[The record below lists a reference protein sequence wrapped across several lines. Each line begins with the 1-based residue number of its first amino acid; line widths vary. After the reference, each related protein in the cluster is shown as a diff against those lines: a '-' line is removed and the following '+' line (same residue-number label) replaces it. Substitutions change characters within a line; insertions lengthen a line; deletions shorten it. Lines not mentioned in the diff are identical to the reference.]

1 MNYYGV
7 QFQHNKAL
15 CPFHKDNNPSFM
27 LKPQKNI
34 VTCFSCG
41 VTGNVISIVQKYEK
55 LINHNPIKLNEAI
68 KKIVEICNLD
78 IDISSLKNFKED
90 NQYVVK
96 ARKYSDED
104 KKLLDVNKHLAD
116 LFHYCLVTPTELNK
130 DGNIPLEYLHSRN
143 ISDEMIKELK
153 LGFIPKGTIWKIYNN
168 PNSKITKDQLQEL
181 GFIRKT
187 ESGAYEAFQDRIV
200 FPICDEKGNIISFSG
215 RTITEETP
223 KYLLPTD
230 NKIFHKRELLYNFNY
245 AKNFSYND
253 EIILVEGY
261 MDVVG
266 AKKLGFENVAAI
278 MGTALTEEQLNLIR
292 SNRSSITLALDND
305 YNKNENVGRKAM
317 LDKIPE
323 LLKKNIKVSV
333 IDISKFGDIKDF
345 GDLGDTELTMVDI
358 LKQKQSGFSFL
369 LEYKYF
375 ENKNYDPEVIHDVF
389 KQLKKDGL
397 VKNTLDE
404 SMYKKYL
411 ESHTNFTKTEMDGI
425 LYPKSILEKEDT
437 YNSFTVKAISNFLY
451 QQVKQEA
458 SNRKDKVLLAFFE
471 SNPKEISDS
480 IIKLFES
487 NPSTYL
493 LEDQVNINVVQ
504 LLNDY
509 LKDNK
514 TYSDYESLNRFTY
527 VNVFDETYIKNVNGS
542 AKVTLTDY
550 QKQQV
555 IKQFEETLENQDK
568 LSLEEVEELYIVNSM
583 DDIDGILPFQNK
595 TAEIFRDNIKE
606 FMFLNRGKMSF
617 FKYGNLLSKEEKE
630 FVLDSFKGKNGNYKT
645 ILLYNNLDNALSLD
659 KNNITPVIEES
670 KEPSPLDIEEDKTT
684 EYRFSINKMLLV
696 REFETE
702 THYFVR
708 IPATEAKKYFYI
720 PKEECEWVESGEI
733 FYTTLRAEESY
744 DIYNRSGEFLETKS
758 YHQLKH
764 YWDDKTKTEEN
775 SQKDNDEVL
784 EKNEKTNSFS
794 NSSHSPKNPYC
805 KVYHSRMHVETEK
818 GFYFKTNDPKVLIFA
833 DKKICNWN
841 EDKSYLTIE
850 PRKGAFSNTGLS
862 KYSLD
867 GYKKTYEGK
876 LSFKEIGN
884 YLKVFYPQSQ
894 RKNILSISVN
904 KEKCSFNTNFIH
916 IPLEVDDLL
925 GYIKANIIKTKMDN
939 ENVILE
945 LEKNEQVSFYSE
957 DGKYVKQYDM
967 SKIYNAFNQMKNKI
981 IEFPSQNIE
990 VPLEREV
997 A

>member
-15 CPFHKDNNPSFM
+15 CPFHNDNNPSFM

-55 LINHNPIKLNEAI
+55 LINHNSISLNEAI
-68 KKIVEICNLD
+68 KKVVEICNLD

-104 KKLLDVNKHLAD
+104 KKLLELNKYLAK
-116 LFHYCLVTPTELNK
+116 LFHYCLVTPTQLNK

-143 ISDEMIKELK
+143 ISDEMIKELN
-153 LGFIPKGTIWKIYNN
+153 LGFIPKGTIWNIYNN
-168 PNSKITKDQLQEL
+168 PNSNITKDQLQEL

-187 ESGAYEAFQDRIV
+187 ESGVYETFQDRII
-200 FPICDEKGNIISFSG
+200 FLICDEKGNIISFSG
-215 RTITEETP
+215 RTITDETP
-223 KYLLPTD
+223 KYLLPSD
-230 NKIFHKRELLYNFNY
+230 NQIFHKRELLYNFNY

-261 MDVVG
+261 MDVIG

-292 SNRSSITLALDND
+292 SNRASITLALDND
-305 YNKNENVGRKAM
+305 YNKKENVGRKAM

-345 GDLGDTELTMVDI
+345 GDLGDTELTMIDI

-375 ENKNYDPEVIHDVF
+375 KNKNYDPEVIHDVF

-437 YNSFTVKAISNFLY
+437 YNSFTTKAISNFLY

-487 NPSTYL
+487 NPSIYL

-514 TYSDYESLNRFTY
+514 SYSDYESLNRFKY
-527 VNVFDETYIKNVNGS
+527 VNVFNETYIKNLNGS
-542 AKVTLTDY
+542 AKVTLTEY

-659 KNNITPVIEES
+659 KNNITPVIEET
-670 KEPSPLDIEEDKTT
+670 KEISSLDIEEDKTT

-696 REFETE
+696 KEFETE

-708 IPATEAKKYFYI
+708 IPATEAKEYFYI
-720 PKEECEWVESGEI
+720 PKDECEWAESGEI
-733 FYTTLRAEESY
+733 FYTTLRIEESY
-744 DIYNRSGEFLETKS
+744 DIYNQAGEFIETKS

-764 YWDDKTKTEEN
+764 YWDDKTKKEEN
-775 SQKDNDEVL
+775 IQKDNHDVV
-784 EKNEKTNSFS
+784 EKKEKTNSFY
-794 NSSHSPKNPYC
+794 SPKNPFC
-805 KVYHSRMHVETEK
+805 KVYHSRIHLETEK
-818 GFYFKTNDPKVLIFA
+818 GFYFKTSDPKVLIFA

-876 LSFKEIGN
+876 LSFKEISN
-884 YLKVFYPQSQ
+884 YLKIFYPQSQ

-916 IPLEVDDLL
+916 IPLEVDNLL

-957 DGKYVKQYDM
+957 DGKYIKQYDM

>member
-1 MNYYGV
+1 
-7 QFQHNKAL
+7 
-15 CPFHKDNNPSFM
+15 M

-41 VTGNVISIVQKYEK
+41 VRGNVISIVQKYEK
-55 LINHNPIKLNEAI
+55 LINHNPISLNETI
-68 KKIVEICNLD
+68 KKIVEICGLD

-90 NQYVVK
+90 NQYIVK

-104 KKLLDVNKHLAD
+104 KKLLEVNKYLAD
-116 LFHYCLVTPTELNK
+116 LFHYYLVTPTELNK
-130 DGNIPLEYLHSRN
+130 NGNIPLKYLHNRN
-143 ISDEMIKELK
+143 ITDEMIKELH
-153 LGFIPKGTIWKIYNN
+153 LGFIPKDAIMRIYNN
-168 PNSKITKDQLQEL
+168 PNSKITREQLIEL

-187 ESGAYEAFQDRIV
+187 KSGIYEAFQDRIM
-200 FPICDEKGNIISFSG
+200 FPITDEKGNIVSFSG
-215 RTITEETP
+215 RTITDESP
-223 KYLLPTD
+223 KYLLPSD
-230 NKIFHKRELLYNFNY
+230 NQIFHKRELLYNFNY

-253 EIILVEGY
+253 ELILVEGF
-261 MDVVG
+261 MDVLG
-266 AKKLGFENVAAI
+266 AKKIGFENVAAI

-292 SNRSSITLALDND
+292 SNRASITLALDND
-305 YNKNENVGRKAM
+305 YEKKENVGRKAM
-317 LDKIPE
+317 LEKIPE

-345 GDLGDTELTMVDI
+345 GDLGDTNLTMVDI
-358 LKQKQSGFSFL
+358 SKQKQSGFSYL

-375 ENKNYDPEVIHDVF
+375 GNKNYDPEVIHDVF
-389 KQLKKDGL
+389 QQLKKDGL

-411 ESHTNFTKTEMDGI
+411 ESHTDFTKAEMDGI

-451 QQVKQEA
+451 QQVKQEVI
-458 SNRKDKVLLAFFE
+458 NRKDKVLIAFFE
-471 SNPKEISDS
+471 SNPIEISNS

-487 NPSTYL
+487 NPSSYL
-493 LEDQVNINVVQ
+493 LEDQVNINVIH

-514 TYSDYESLNRFTY
+514 KYSDYESLNRFKY
-527 VNVFDETYIKNVNGS
+527 VNVFDETYIKNLNGS
-542 AKVTLTDY
+542 AKVTLTEF

-606 FMFLNRGKMSF
+606 YMFLNRGKMSF
-617 FKYGNLLSKEEKE
+617 FKFGNLLSKEEKE

-659 KNNITPVIEES
+659 KNNITPIVEES
-670 KEPSPLDIEEDKTT
+670 KEIAPLELEEDQTT

-708 IPATEAKKYFYI
+708 IPSTGAKEYFYI
-720 PKEECEWVESGEI
+720 PKEECEWAESGEI

-744 DIYNRSGEFLETKS
+744 DIYNRSGEFLETKN

-764 YWDDKTKTEEN
+764 YWDDKTKKEEN
-775 SQKDNDEVL
+775 TQKDNSEAF
-784 EKNEKTNSFS
+784 EKKEKSNNSNSF
-794 NSSHSPKNPYC
+794 HFLKNPYC
-805 KVYHSRMHVETEK
+805 KVYHSRMHLETEK
-818 GFYFKTNDPKVLIFA
+818 GFYFKTNDPNILIFA

-841 EDKSYLTIE
+841 EDKSYLTIV
-850 PRKGAFSNTGLS
+850 PRKSAFSNTGLS
-862 KYSLD
+862 KYNLD
-867 GYKKTYEGK
+867 GYKKTFEKK
-876 LSFKEIGN
+876 LSFKEINN

-894 RKNILSISVN
+894 KKNTLSISVN
-904 KEKCSFNTNFIH
+904 KEKCTFNTNFIH

-939 ENVILE
+939 DNVILE
-945 LEKNEQVSFYSE
+945 LEKEEQISFYSK
-957 DGKYVKQYDM
+957 DGQYIRQYDM
-967 SKIYNAFNQMKNKI
+967 SKIYNSYNQMKNKI